1 MAPQRFFPAGT
12 EPLHAEEQMMNAP
25 RHAEMNF
32 LSHMDTLHIIN
43 SSVITTKHFIDS
55 SEKLHNLNSGAWNQ
69 KYDIHSTPTLK
80 SYEFSEL
87 GGLKH
92 GN

>member
-1 MAPQRFFPAGT
+1 
-12 EPLHAEEQMMNAP
+12 MMNAP